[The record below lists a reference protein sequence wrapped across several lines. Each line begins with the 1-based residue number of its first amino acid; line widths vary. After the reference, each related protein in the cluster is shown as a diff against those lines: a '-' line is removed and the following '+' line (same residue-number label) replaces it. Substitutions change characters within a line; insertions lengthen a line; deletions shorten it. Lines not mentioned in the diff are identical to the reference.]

1 MAYINCPHPG
11 RIRHPFT
18 TLTPPPPQLPQGEAM
33 DCTNSNQAVYGVL
46 GP

>member
-1 MAYINCPHPG
+1 MAYVNCPHPG

-18 TLTPPPPQLPQGEAM
+18 TPAPPPHLPQGEAM
-33 DCTNSNQAVYGVL
+33 DCGNSNQAMYGLL